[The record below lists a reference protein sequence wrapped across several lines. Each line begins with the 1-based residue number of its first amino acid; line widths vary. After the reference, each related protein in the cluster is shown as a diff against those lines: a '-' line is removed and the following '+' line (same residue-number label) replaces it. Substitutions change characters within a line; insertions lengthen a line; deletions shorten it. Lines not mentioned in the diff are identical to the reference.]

1 MQYPAQKILIIK
13 LRAIGDVIM
22 SSIMLP
28 SLRAAYP
35 NAEIDFVTERPCL
48 GAISGC
54 QYLNRVHIS
63 PTQGWRAQLEFLL
76 KLRAENYDL
85 VFDMFGNPRSAI
97 QSVVSGAK
105 KRIGYNWRVRQI
117 AYNQIVQS
125 RSDFIHEADWHLDAL
140 TALNIPIISKELCFA
155 IPAAAE
161 RFAEQFWEQSG
172 LTGKTVIAINT
183 SGGWAAKRWPLGQ
196 FAALANRI
204 GQALPAKLLL
214 IWGPGELP
222 EAEQLSKLCQYP
234 AQLIPTTDLKQL
246 AALLKRCQV
255 LISTDSG
262 PMHVAAAVK
271 TPTVGIFGPTNPR
284 HQGPYGSQH
293 EVVVKHNPLRP
304 ACRRLDCDHPDCHA
318 ALTIEPVWQ
327 ALLRCMEKNSIKP

>member
-1 MQYPAQKILIIK
+1 MHYPAQKILIIK

-35 NAEIDFVTERPCL
+35 NAEIDFVTERPSL
-48 GAISGC
+48 DAISGC
-54 QYLNRVHIS
+54 PYLNRVLVS
-63 PTQGWRAQLEFLL
+63 PTRGWRAQLEFLI
-76 KLRAENYDL
+76 KLRSEKYDL
-85 VFDMFGNPRSAI
+85 VLDMFGNPRSAI
-97 QSVVSGAK
+97 QALITGAK
-105 KRIGYNWRVRQI
+105 KRLGYNWRVRQI

-140 TALNIPIISKELCFA
+140 TALNIPIISRQLGFA
-155 IPAAAE
+155 IPATAE
-161 RFAEQFWEQSG
+161 RFADQFWNQAG

-196 FAALANRI
+196 FAALARRLHQEFPI
-204 GQALPAKLLL
+204 ELLL

-222 EAEQLSKLCQYP
+222 EAERL
-234 AQLIPTTDLKQL
+234 AQLCRCPARLIPATDLKQL
-246 AALLKRCQV
+246 AAVLKRCQV
-255 LISTDSG
+255 LVSTDSG

-271 TPTVGIFGPTNPR
+271 TPTVGIFGPTNPL

-293 EVVVKHNPLRP
+293 EVVVKQNPARP
-304 ACRRLDCDHPDCHA
+304 ECKRLDCAHPDCQA
-318 ALTIEPVWQ
+318 ALTVEQVWQ